1 MENKFDLRKVKV
13 LIGVLLSVGVLLMI
27 IYAFTR

>member
-13 LIGVLLSVGVLLMI
+13 LTGVLLSIGVLLMI